1 MSTVAKQMM
10 SNTLL
15 PYVTLCKCVLL
26 ASQFKLSR
34 VAVAGS
40 VALFTHCQAHQL
52 SELLN
57 FVILVE
63 ECKREERT
71 EFLGPK

>member
-10 SNTLL
+10 SNTI
-15 PYVTLCKCVLL
+15 VAIRELCKCVLL
-26 ASQFKLSR
+26 ASQFKLSQ

-40 VALFTHCQAHQL
+40 VALFTHCHAHQL
-52 SELLN
+52 SAMLN

-63 ECKREERT
+63 ECKRE
-71 EFLGPK
+71 